1 MEKSKKSNF
10 TLLRTNFV
18 KYVTQCLSP
27 FCAGVMYKYL
37 KVPGMNIS
45 WIGLVVLWI
54 YQYKTYMHYIQKD
67 GNQIVML

>member
-45 WIGLVVLWI
+45 WIGLVVL
-54 YQYKTYMHYIQKD
+54 
-67 GNQIVML
+67 